1 MKYKVGDKVKVR
13 EDLEVDKRYGTE
25 EFIEEM
31 EEYKGKIVTIDTV
44 NEDDYYIEEDKQ
56 SWSWTE
62 EMLEDVEEENTISEE
77 MTIGQVIDN
86 LINNTDIIIK
96 NLTKL
101 TEECQKVNE
110 DLKTKIKNKQS
121 EIDFLKG
128 QLSVYEKF
136 LKDEEV

>member
-62 EMLEDVEEENTISEE
+62 EMLEDIEEENTISEE

-86 LINNTDIIIK
+86 LMNNPDIIIK
-96 NLTKL
+96 KFN
-101 TEECQKVNE
+101 
-110 DLKTKIKNKQS
+110 KINRRMSKSK
-121 EIDFLKG
+121 
-128 QLSVYEKF
+128 
-136 LKDEEV
+136 

>member
-1 MKYKVGDKVKVR
+1 MKYKAGDKVKVR
-13 EDLEVDKRYGTE
+13 ENLEVNKRYGTE

-62 EMLEDVEEENTISEE
+62 EMLEDVEEE

-86 LINNTDIIIK
+86 LMNNPDIIIK

-101 TEECQKVNE
+101 TEECK
-110 DLKTKIKNKQS
+110 KSK
-121 EIDFLKG
+121 
-128 QLSVYEKF
+128 
-136 LKDEEV
+136 

>member
-1 MKYKVGDKVKVR
+1 MKYKAGDKVKVR
-13 EDLEVDKRYGTE
+13 ENLEVNKRYGTE

-44 NEDDYYIEEDKQ
+44 NKDDYYIEEDKQ

-62 EMLEDVEEENTISEE
+62 EMLEDVEEE

-86 LINNTDIIIK
+86 LMNNPDIIIK

-101 TEECQKVNE
+101 TEECKKVNE
-110 DLKTKIKNKQS
+110 DLEVKLKKKQS

-128 QLSVYEKF
+128 QISVYEKF
-136 LKDEEV
+136 LNGEDLKNEQ

>member
-25 EFIEEM
+25 EFIEKM

-56 SWSWTE
+56 TWSWTE
-62 EMLEDVEEENTISEE
+62 EMLEDSEEEISLEDFLNTLWKNPE
-77 MTIGQVIDN
+77 
-86 LINNTDIIIK
+86 IIINK
-96 NLTKL
+96 FSNMYK
-101 TEECQKVNE
+101 ECEKVNE
-110 DLKTKIKNKQS
+110 DLKTKLKNKQS

-128 QLSVYEKF
+128 QISVYEKF
-136 LKDEEV
+136 LNSEEV

>member
-13 EDLEVDKRYGTE
+13 EDLEVDIRHGTE

-56 SWSWTE
+56 SWAWTE
-62 EMLEDVEEENTISEE
+62 EMLEDVEEE

-86 LINNTDIIIK
+86 LMNNPDIIIK
-96 NLTKL
+96 KLTKL
-101 TEECQKVNE
+101 IEECQKVNE
-110 DLKTKIKNKQS
+110 DLKIKLKNKQS
-121 EIDFLKG
+121 EVDFLKG
-128 QLSVYEKF
+128 QISVYEKF
-136 LKDEEV
+136 LNSEEV

>member
-62 EMLEDVEEENTISEE
+62 EMLEDEE
-77 MTIGQVIDN
+77 MIIGQVIDN
-86 LINNTDIIIK
+86 LMNNPDIIIK

-110 DLKTKIKNKQS
+110 DLKIKLKNKQS
-121 EIDFLKG
+121 EVDFLKG
-128 QLSVYEKF
+128 QISVYEKF
-136 LKDEEV
+136 LNSEEV

>member
-1 MKYKVGDKVKVR
+1 MKYKAGDKVKVR
-13 EDLEVDKRYGTE
+13 ENLEVNKRYGTE

-62 EMLEDVEEENTISEE
+62 EMLEDVEEE

-86 LINNTDIIIK
+86 LMNNPDIIIK

-101 TEECQKVNE
+101 TEECKKVNE
-110 DLKTKIKNKQS
+110 DLEVKLKKKQS

-128 QLSVYEKF
+128 QISVYEKF
-136 LKDEEV
+136 LNGEDLKNEQ